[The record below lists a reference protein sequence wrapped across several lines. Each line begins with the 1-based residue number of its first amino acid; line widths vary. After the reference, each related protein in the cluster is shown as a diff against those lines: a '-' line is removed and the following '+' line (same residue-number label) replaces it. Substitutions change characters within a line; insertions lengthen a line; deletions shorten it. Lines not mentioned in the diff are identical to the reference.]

1 MNSWGL
7 PEKPIEK
14 SNIIGRRVEIMNKPL
29 SACLLAV
36 FCVSVV
42 FAAGAQGNESL
53 SAFLAQLRRN
63 AIDSRN
69 QEQPGGQS
77 KPEVQTPVRTVR
89 LSLLDSIRYSFEG
102 NQDIQ
107 VVSFT
112 PQQAREEVINAE
124 AVYDPSV
131 FAEGSYRRQPNLQSS
146 VENIVMEDTG
156 VVQTGVRKPL
166 PTGGS
171 ISTYLETRYENLVD
185 AEFSRTYRNIFAPTL
200 ELRQPLLK
208 NVGGKKEKTAIR
220 VANLQA
226 SISGEEFRQKVIEI
240 AAKVSRAYWQLYLY
254 RALAKIDRENLDM
267 AEEVHRR
274 ESVRFSQ
281 GISQALDVER
291 ARSNA
296 EARRSTLLQSQ
307 QRLQVVM
314 DQLKLLL
321 NSSDV
326 TIGSDA
332 EVIPVEVPQ
341 LRPIEVDETKIIASA
356 LTGRPEIHKAAQ
368 ELEIRKAEEELSA
381 HQRLPSLDVFGRYS
395 LSGYGKDFSGA
406 VNDTN
411 MNKDDGWAV
420 GLSFEIPIGND
431 AAEAVYRKKML
442 GRKQAGVQAERER
455 NQIKLDVKQV
465 VLAISYAN
473 SEIDSSRLA
482 MEAAEKVVTGEFA
495 RFEIGQTTNEELLR
509 AQDLLAGTSRNF
521 MRAVVDY
528 NIALAELER
537 AQGTFPQGISIE
549 EARR

>member
-1 MNSWGL
+1 
-7 PEKPIEK
+7 
-14 SNIIGRRVEIMNKPL
+14 
-29 SACLLAV
+29 
-36 FCVSVV
+36 
-42 FAAGAQGNESL
+42 
-53 SAFLAQLRRN
+53 
-63 AIDSRN
+63 
-69 QEQPGGQS
+69 
-77 KPEVQTPVRTVR
+77 
-89 LSLLDSIRYSFEG
+89 
-102 NQDIQ
+102 
-107 VVSFT
+107 
-112 PQQAREEVINAE
+112 
-124 AVYDPSV
+124 
-131 FAEGSYRRQPNLQSS
+131 
-146 VENIVMEDTG
+146 
-156 VVQTGVRKPL
+156 
-166 PTGGS
+166 
-171 ISTYLETRYENLVD
+171 
-185 AEFSRTYRNIFAPTL
+185 
-200 ELRQPLLK
+200 
-208 NVGGKKEKTAIR
+208 
-220 VANLQA
+220 
-226 SISGEEFRQKVIEI
+226 
-240 AAKVSRAYWQLYLY
+240 
-254 RALAKIDRENLDM
+254 
-267 AEEVHRR
+267 
-274 ESVRFSQ
+274 
-281 GISQALDVER
+281 VER

-296 EARRSTLLQSQ
+296 EARRSTLFQSQ
-307 QRLQVVM
+307 QRLQVMM

-321 NSSDV
+321 NSSDI
-326 TIGSDA
+326 TIGSDT

-341 LRPIEVDETKIIASA
+341 LQPIEVDETKVIASA
-356 LTGRPEIHKAAQ
+356 LTGRPEIRKAAQ

-395 LSGYGKDFSGA
+395 LSGYGKDISGA

-549 EARR
+549 EARRY